1 MNFDRFKNGRPEMR
15 RRSFC
20 LGAALVLVAAPLPA
34 VAAPIR
40 AILYKDPQ
48 CGCCEGYAAYL
59 RQNGFAVDVKTT
71 NDLAEISR
79 KAGVPSEL
87 QGCHTMFVDGY
98 VVDGHV
104 PIKTIRKL
112 LSERPAIAGIT
123 LPGMPTG
130 SPGMT
135 GKKTA
140 PFKIYAVNK
149 DGTPPTV
156 YATE

>member
-1 MNFDRFKNGRPEMR
+1 MNFDHYQKGSPEMKR
-15 RRSFC
+15 RNFC
-20 LGAALVLVAAPLPA
+20 LSIVLVLAAVPLRA
-34 VAAPIR
+34 LAKPIR
-40 AILYKDPQ
+40 ATLYKDPQ

-59 RQNGFAVDVKTT
+59 RQNGFAVEVEPI

-135 GKKTA
+135 GQKTA
-140 PFKIYAVNK
+140 PFKIYAVYKN
-149 DGTPPTV
+149 GTSPTV
-156 YATE
+156 YAVE

>member
-1 MNFDRFKNGRPEMR
+1 MKR
-15 RRSFC
+15 RNFC
-20 LGAALVLVAAPLPA
+20 LGTLCVLAAPPLPAIAAPLR
-34 VAAPIR
+34 VS
-40 AILYKDPQ
+40 YKDPQ

-59 RQNGFAVDVKTT
+59 RKNGFTVEVKPT

-87 QGCHTMFVDGY
+87 QGCHTTFVGGY

-135 GKKTA
+135 GQKTA
-140 PFKIYAVNK
+140 PFKIYAVTK

-156 YATE
+156 YAVE

>member
-1 MNFDRFKNGRPEMR
+1 MR
-15 RRSFC
+15 RRNFC
-20 LGAALVLVAAPLPA
+20 LGAVVVLATAPMPA

-40 AILYKDPQ
+40 ATLYKDPQ

-59 RQNGFAVDVKTT
+59 RQNGFAVDVKPT

>member
-1 MNFDRFKNGRPEMR
+1 
-15 RRSFC
+15 
-20 LGAALVLVAAPLPA
+20 
-34 VAAPIR
+34 
-40 AILYKDPQ
+40 
-48 CGCCEGYAAYL
+48 
-59 RQNGFAVDVKTT
+59 
-71 NDLAEISR
+71 
-79 KAGVPSEL
+79 
-87 QGCHTMFVDGY
+87 MFVDGY

-140 PFKIYAVNK
+140 PYKIYAVSK
-149 DGTPPTV
+149 DGTPPTI

>member
-1 MNFDRFKNGRPEMR
+1 MKR
-15 RRSFC
+15 RNFC
-20 LGAALVLVAAPLPA
+20 LGTLCVLAAPPRPA
-34 VAAPIR
+34 IAAPIR
-40 AILYKDPQ
+40 ATLYKDPQ
-48 CGCCEGYAAYL
+48 CDCCEGYAAYL
-59 RQNGFAVDVKTT
+59 RQKGFVVEVKPTS
-71 NDLAEISR
+71 DLAEISR

-87 QGCHTMFVDGY
+87 QGCHTMFVGGY

-112 LSERPAIAGIT
+112 LSERPTVAGIT

-135 GKKTA
+135 GQKTA

-156 YATE
+156 YAVE